1 MPAVRSGNYVMSGCG
16 ERNGELAALLSR
28 LQQSLYTARQIST
41 KSTVFEKF
49 FHGVNP
55 ATVTRILSTIATGGD
70 INFDGQP
77 FEPTI
82 ICASSEMPGLADQWG
97 VCQSPS
103 VVASSRPGYRFV
115 FLCPRF
121 WGLLKRVPDALDC
134 VGTLPNGHISVG
146 QGLARTQLSILLHEL
161 VTIYIASAGLKPLHP
176 QVWALH
182 DVLDLPPTKSYL
194 NPANYAFFVASTQ
207 YQDTL
212 QLYLTTD
219 CDPFLLRYHCRM

>member
-1 MPAVRSGNYVMSGCG
+1 MSGCG
-16 ERNGELAALLSR
+16 ERNGEIVALLSR

-41 KSTVFEKF
+41 KSTVFDKF
-49 FHGVNP
+49 FHGADP
-55 ATVTRILSTIATGGD
+55 AAVTSILSTIANGGD
-70 INFDGQP
+70 IDTNGQAFQP
-77 FEPTI
+77 AI

-115 FLCPRF
+115 FLCSKF
-121 WGLLKRVPDALDC
+121 WALPKRIPDALDC
-134 VGTLPNGHISVG
+134 VGTLPNGQTSVG

-161 VTIYIASAGLKPLHP
+161 VTIYIASSSLKPLHP

-207 YQDTL
+207 YSDTL
-212 QLYLTTD
+212 
-219 CDPFLLRYHCRM
+219 